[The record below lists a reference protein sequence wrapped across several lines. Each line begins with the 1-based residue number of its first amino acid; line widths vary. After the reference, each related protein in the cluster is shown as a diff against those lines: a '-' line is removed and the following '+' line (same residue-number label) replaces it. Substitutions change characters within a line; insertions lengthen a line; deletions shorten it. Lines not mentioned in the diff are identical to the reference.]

1 MRQETNAAETL
12 NLRIYHTESGLKLSI
27 YMFSESHTHSC
38 DNVATYKMYSYYI
51 KSIMYL
57 KHALNK
63 RISENV
69 VFLVDFK
76 PAPYRVMN

>member
-1 MRQETNAAETL
+1 
-12 NLRIYHTESGLKLSI
+12 
-27 YMFSESHTHSC
+27 
-38 DNVATYKMYSYYI
+38 MYSYYI
-51 KSIMYL
+51 KSIIYL

-76 PAPYRVMN
+76 PAPYRVMS

>member
-1 MRQETNAAETL
+1 MQ
-12 NLRIYHTESGLKLSI
+12 SGLKLSI
-27 YMFSESHTHSC
+27 YMFSESHTHSY